1 MAASYYDVLGVPKNA
16 TTAQIKSAYRK
27 LALKWHPDRN
37 KDTGAED
44 KFKEINQAYEVLS
57 DSQKKQMYDQVG
69 HDNFTSRGASGQQQ
83 GNPFSGGGQ
92 GGPFSYTYTTS
103 GGNPFEGFSGFEG
116 SDPFDIFEQFFGFG
130 NQGGQR
136 RRAHPI
142 YQVAITFEEAVTGV
156 EKTFDI
162 EGSRKSIKIPAGV
175 DSGNRIRFTDFD
187 IQVQVGSSKD
197 FKREGQDVY
206 VEYPL
211 SLKIAILGGEVT
223 VPSLDKKGITIKVRP
238 GTQANSAVRLAG
250 KGLVHPNSTRHGDE
264 YVVFKIKIPERLTP
278 RQKELIDEFDA

>member
-1 MAASYYDVLGVPKNA
+1 MAASYYDVLGVPKGA

-37 KDTGAED
+37 KDAGAES

-57 DSQKKQMYDQVG
+57 DSQKKQTYDQVG
-69 HDNFTSRGASGQQQ
+69 HDNFTSRGASGQQ
-83 GNPFSGGGQ
+83 GNPFSGNQ
-92 GGPFSYTYTTS
+92 GGPFSYTYTS
-103 GGNPFEGFSGFEG
+103 SGNPFEGFSGFEG

-142 YQVAITFEEAVTGV
+142 YQVNITFEEAVTGV

-187 IQVQVGSSKD
+187 IQVQVGNSKD

-206 VEYPL
+206 VEYSL

-223 VPSLDKKGITIKVRP
+223 VPSLDKKGIKIKVRP

-250 KGLVHPNSTRHGDE
+250 KGLAHPNSNRYGDE